1 MLPDVT
7 MGMKHLLAFVGLL
20 ATLSGCTQ
28 AADQE
33 RWRDFSESMNS
44 LSANGYAQAQRGPAC
59 SRQSDC
65 SQGTVCAVDSRMNR
79 TAGHCVA
86 GVR

>member
-1 MLPDVT
+1 
-7 MGMKHLLAFVGLL
+7 MKHQLALVGLL
-20 ATLSGCTQ
+20 AVLSGCTQ

-33 RWRDFSESMNS
+33 RWRGVSESMNS
-44 LSANGYAQAQRGPAC
+44 LSANSYAQARRGPAC
-59 SRQSDC
+59 YRQSDC
-65 SQGTVCAVDSRMNR
+65 LGGTVCAVDSRMNQ